1 MIVREE
7 KKVRDER
14 DKCVRK
20 RIEKIK
26 KK

>member
-20 RIEKIK
+20 RNEKIK